1 MIRQT
6 LNPQMPH
13 GQEIADCDCSQLAV
27 SHFDLK
33 EKLFRSAYTDCYTRA
48 ERMDMHAQLKALSD
62 RYRELTGQHL
72 S

>member
-6 LNPQMPH
+6 QYQLMPH
-13 GQEIADCDCSQLAV
+13 GQEIADGDSSQLAV
-27 SHFDLK
+27 SHSDLK

>member
-6 LNPQMPH
+6 QYQLMPH
-13 GQEIADCDCSQLAV
+13 GQEIADCDCNQLAV

-48 ERMDMHAQLKALSD
+48 ERMDMHVQLKALSD